1 MMAEFRN
8 AKAATAWVPTTIGV
22 VRAVSPLVALSAP
35 VLGLLFS
42 KKKHYDPKHEGERDG
57 KPKGVVAMSLL
68 AFELLRKA
76 KPFWE
81 SFRRLGKRSPRKP
94 TTAPQAPAPRS

>member
-1 MMAEFRN
+1 MAQAGLSDEKRRLLEESERYRQAMTAEFRH
-8 AKAATAWVPTTIGV
+8 AKAATAWVPTTIGI
-22 VRAVSPLVALSAP
+22 VRAVSPLVAVSAP

-42 KKKHYDPKHEGERDG
+42 KKKHYDPKHERERDG

-76 KPFWE
+76 KPFW
-81 SFRRLGKRSPRKP
+81 
-94 TTAPQAPAPRS
+94 